1 MTRPNTSTEPKRRKV
16 HNPALT
22 NFTVFLLLLTTGGV
36 LSLVLPKSKI
46 SEAEKRT
53 LTPFPRFSVEQLFQG
68 NFTDSLD
75 LFYSDNF
82 PFREPF
88 VDVSGALNQNFGYRA
103 NDMRI
108 YKTKVVVE
116 ESTPIVAKDS
126 LAAAPKDSV
135 IAKAKAPRIDSTKA
149 KVAELN
155 SIVIYQGR
163 AFQMFNGSV
172 DNARNYAEVINK
184 YQARLG
190 DSAQVYCLIAP
201 TPIDFYLPLSNKRPR
216 NLEGPNIDTVHAH
229 LDSLVLIARAYDE
242 IAKHTNEYVFFN
254 TDHHWTALGAYYAYR
269 SFCDVAGLEA
279 FDLSRFERRVRKR
292 YLGSLYDM
300 TKDLSLKQNKDSVV
314 SYRVPQQT
322 TTWRYITPKL
332 DSVVKSKLFVEIPT
346 YAMFLGGDHP
356 LIHIETEIDNDRRL
370 LVVKDSYGNAVVP
383 FLTMH
388 FSDVYVV
395 DYRYFE
401 RNLVDFSR
409 RHKITDVIFLHN
421 TFVVN
426 TRYTAERELY
436 LMRIWER
443 RPVLPDSVKKA
454 SNINDQDK

>member
-1 MTRPNTSTEPKRRKV
+1 MTRPNQPIEPKRSKDY
-16 HNPALT
+16 NPALT
-22 NFTVFLLLLTTGGV
+22 NFTVFILLLTTGGI
-36 LSLVLPKSKI
+36 LSLILPKPKI
-46 SEAEKRT
+46 SEAEKRE
-53 LTPFPRFSVEQLFQG
+53 LTPFPRFSVEQLFEG

-75 LFYSDNF
+75 FYYSDNF

-88 VDVSGALNQNFGYRA
+88 VDVSGALSQNFGYRA

-108 YKTKVVVE
+108 YKTQAAVE
-116 ESTPIVAKDS
+116 NVQPVTKDS
-126 LAAAPKDSV
+126 VVAAPKDSIV
-135 IAKAKAPRIDSTKA
+135 TKTKAANKDSVKA

-172 DNARNYAEVINK
+172 DNAKYYAQMINK

-190 DSAQVYCLIAP
+190 DSAQIYCLVAP
-201 TPIDFYLPLSNKRPR
+201 TPIDFYLPMANKKPR

-242 IAKHTNEYVFFN
+242 IAKHTDEYIFFN
-254 TDHHWTALGAYYAYR
+254 TDHHWTALGAYYAYQ
-269 SFCDVAGLEA
+269 SFCEAAGLEA
-279 FDLSRFERRVRKR
+279 YDLSVFERRVRKR

-300 TKDLSLKQNKDSVV
+300 TKDLSLKQNKDSLV
-314 SYRVPQQT
+314 SYRVPIPT
-322 TTWRYITPKL
+322 KTERYVTPKL
-332 DSVVKSKLFVEIPT
+332 DSVIKSKLFIEIPT
-346 YAMFLGGDHP
+346 YTMFLGGDHP
-356 LIHIETEIDNDRRL
+356 LVHIQTEIDNDRRL
-370 LVVKDSYGNAVVP
+370 LVIKDSYGNAVVP

-388 FSDVYVV
+388 FSEVYVV
-395 DYRYFE
+395 DYRYFD

-409 RHKITDVIFLHN
+409 RHKITDVLFLHN

-426 TRYTAERELY
+426 TRYTADRELY

-443 RPVLPDSVKKA
+443 RPVLRDTLKKA
-454 SNINDQDK
+454 SNINE